1 VAVQELK
8 LKEKEEQRLI
18 KEQIREEERARREY
32 EKAIKEAAKEEEMLK
47 KLMEKA
53 RKELSEAN
61 EQQREKYEQQ
71 LNDLNEK
78 LKLAEEKNQRA
89 ISMSQQTRSGHVYV
103 ISNVGSFGEDVYKIG
118 MTRRLEPSDRVKE
131 LGDASVPFS
140 FDIHAMI
147 FSDDAPKLE
156 HELHKTFMKNQ
167 MNKVNL
173 KKEFFKVNL
182 KEIREKIENQGIH
195 AKWTMVAEAKEYKE
209 SLALENAFANNTF
222 DQESWINSQLQNNN
236 IDDEEV

>member
-1 VAVQELK
+1 
-8 LKEKEEQRLI
+8 
-18 KEQIREEERARREY
+18 
-32 EKAIKEAAKEEEMLK
+32 
-47 KLMEKA
+47 
-53 RKELSEAN
+53 
-61 EQQREKYEQQ
+61 
-71 LNDLNEK
+71 
-78 LKLAEEKNQRA
+78 
-89 ISMSQQTRSGHVYV
+89 
-103 ISNVGSFGEDVYKIG
+103 
-118 MTRRLEPSDRVKE
+118 
-131 LGDASVPFS
+131 
-140 FDIHAMI
+140 
-147 FSDDAPKLE
+147 
-156 HELHKTFMKNQ
+156 MKNQ